1 MTEAATSREV
11 LALRS
16 LHDVITS
23 VHGMEDLEGVLHT
36 AAQGVV
42 DVLGFEVAVIDCVD
56 DHGFV
61 EALAVAGDPDAVS
74 TMKSRRI
81 PLVEI
86 LDEFDIAESWGLLKF
101 VPHDR
106 LEADAATSWVPDIE
120 PLDVPDAW
128 HPLDALYAPLQGPTG
143 ELVGVLSV
151 DVPVNRRRPGPLARQ
166 VLEMYAVQAGLAI
179 HHAQERAR
187 LNERIRLNA
196 AVRTVLETASRELDL
211 HTIIDDSFVP
221 LADGFRCDRLLIR
234 VFDHLDERR
243 SPGDGPAPG
252 TGATYPPS
260 LLDAVGPRLAAAQP
274 TGAQPTGGQPAGGQL
289 TGGQLTGAGL
299 LELGERV
306 ARGCWARKTTSVVD
320 ALAAPPEDLVGPD
333 ELATLRRLMTALDAH
348 GVMLV
353 PLGAGASC
361 VGYLTL
367 VRGEADAAWSESESD
382 AALEVGREMGRAVH
396 RTHLYQRER
405 ELVAELQELDR
416 YKGEMIATITH
427 ELKNPLTAIRG
438 HVEILGEQ
446 GVGGRGMAAI
456 ERNVT
461 RLVNLTDDLL
471 MLAKVSDPHRE
482 LVAAPVPLGPVLAE
496 VVEAVAVQ
504 AQRKRIGVEVVTPHG
519 AGAAGLVAVGE
530 RDELVRMMINI
541 VGNAVKYTP
550 EGGRVSIC
558 LEPVGDRVAFRCTDT
573 GLGIDSADLARLF
586 DEFDRSSNP
595 TAQAQPGSG
604 LGLAI
609 VRRIVDRHHAELV
622 VDSELGAGSTF
633 SVLLPTPTPDPT
645 P

>member
-1 MTEAATSREV
+1 MDVTEAATSREV

-23 VHGMEDLEGVLHT
+23 VHGMEDLEGVLQT

-81 PLVEI
+81 PLIEI
-86 LDEFDIAESWGLLKF
+86 LAEFDIAEPWGLLKF
-101 VPHDR
+101 VPYDR
-106 LEADAATSWVPDIE
+106 LEADAETSWVPDIE

-128 HPLDALYAPLQGPTG
+128 HPLDALYAPLEGPTG

-151 DVPVNRRRPGPLARQ
+151 DVPVNRLRPGPLARQ

-187 LNERIRLNA
+187 LNERIRLGA
-196 AVRTVLETASRELDL
+196 AVRTILETASRELDL
-211 HTIIDDSFVP
+211 DTIIDDSFVP

-234 VFDHLDERR
+234 VFDHLDDRR
-243 SPGDGPAPG
+243 PPGDGPAPG
-252 TGATYPPS
+252 AGATYPPG
-260 LLDAVGPRLAAAQP
+260 LLDAIGPRLADL
-274 TGAQPTGGQPAGGQL
+274 GEQL
-289 TGGQLTGAGL
+289 TGPGL
-299 LELGERV
+299 LALGERI
-306 ARGCWARKTTSVVD
+306 ARACWTRKATCVVD
-320 ALAAPPEDLVGPD
+320 ALAVPPEDLVSPQD
-333 ELATLRRLMTALDAH
+333 VALLRTLMVALEAR
-348 GVMLV
+348 GVLLV

-367 VRGEADAAWSESESD
+367 VRGAEGTAWSETDSD

-438 HVEILGEQ
+438 HVELLAEQ
-446 GVGGRGMAAI
+446 GLGGRGMDAI

-482 LVAAPVPLGPVLAE
+482 LVASPVPLAPLLSE
-496 VVEAVAVQ
+496 VVEAVSVQ
-504 AQRKRIGVEVVTPHG
+504 AQRKGIRVEVVTPHG
-519 AGAAGLVAVGE
+519 AGVGPSGHAEGGADAATGLVAIGE
-530 RDELVRMMINI
+530 RDELARMMVNI

-550 EGGRVSIC
+550 EGGRVSVC

-573 GLGIDSADLARLF
+573 GLGIEDDDLDRLF

-622 VDSELGAGSTF
+622 VESRLGAGSTF
-633 SVLLPTPTPDPT
+633 SVILPAP
-645 P
+645 

>member
-1 MTEAATSREV
+1 MTEALTSREV

-16 LHDVITS
+16 LHEIITS
-23 VHGMEDLEGVLHT
+23 VHGREDLEGVLQT

-56 DHGFV
+56 DHGYV
-61 EALAVAGDPDAVS
+61 EALAVAGDPDAVRA
-74 TMKSRRI
+74 MKSRRI

-86 LDEFDIAESWGLLKF
+86 LAEFDIAESWGLLRF
-101 VPHDR
+101 VSHER
-106 LEADAATSWVPDIE
+106 LQADAETSWVPDIE

-128 HPLDALYAPLQGPTG
+128 HPLDALYAPLEGPTG

-151 DVPVNRRRPGPLARQ
+151 DVPVDRRRPGPLARQ

-187 LNERIRLNA
+187 LNERLRLGA
-196 AVRTVLETASRELDL
+196 AVRTILETASRELDL
-211 HTIIDDSFVP
+211 HTIIDDSFGP
-221 LADGFRCDRLLIR
+221 LSDGFRCDRLLIR
-234 VFDHLDERR
+234 VLDPTGDDRR
-243 SPGDGPAPG
+243 QVGDGPATG
-252 TGATYPPS
+252 AGATYPPG
-260 LLDAVGPRLAAAQP
+260 LLDWIGPRLA
-274 TGAQPTGGQPAGGQL
+274 
-289 TGGQLTGAGL
+289 
-299 LELGERV
+299 ELGEPATGQDLLALGERI
-306 ARGCWARKTTSVVD
+306 ARDCWTRKTTFVVD
-320 ALAAPPEDLVGPD
+320 PLAVPPEDVATPQD
-333 ELATLRRLMTALDAH
+333 LALLRTMMSALEAT

-353 PLGAGASC
+353 PLGSGASC

-367 VRGEADAAWSESESD
+367 VRGADGAGWSEAESD

-416 YKGEMIATITH
+416 HKGEMIATITH
-427 ELKNPLTAIRG
+427 ELKNPLTTIRG
-438 HVEILGEQ
+438 HVELLSDQ
-446 GVGGRGMAAI
+446 GIGGRGMEAI

-461 RLVNLTDDLL
+461 RLVDLTDDLL

-482 LVAAPVPLGPVLAE
+482 LVARPVPIGPLLVE
-496 VVEAVAVQ
+496 VVEEVAVQ
-504 AQRKRIGVEVVTPHG
+504 AQRKDIGVEVS
-519 AGAAGLVAVGE
+519 AAGPGLEVIGE
-530 RDELVRMMINI
+530 RDELARMMVNI

-550 EGGRVSIC
+550 EGGRVSVC
-558 LEPVGDRVAFRCTDT
+558 VEPEGDRVAFRCSDT
-573 GLGIDSADLARLF
+573 GLGIDAEDLDRLF
-586 DEFDRSSNP
+586 EEFDRSSNP

-622 VDSELGAGSTF
+622 VDSELGVGSTF
-633 SVLLPTPTPDPT
+633 SVLLPTP
-645 P
+645 

>member
-1 MTEAATSREV
+1 MTEAATPREV

-23 VHGMEDLEGVLHT
+23 VHGRENLEGVLHT

-106 LEADAATSWVPDIE
+106 LEADAVTSWVPDME

-128 HPLDALYAPLQGPTG
+128 HPLDALYAPLRGPTG

-187 LNERIRLNA
+187 LNERIRLGA
-196 AVRTVLETASRELDL
+196 AVRTILETASRELDL

-260 LLDAVGPRLAAAQP
+260 LLDAVGPRLAAA
-274 TGAQPTGGQPAGGQL
+274 GGQL
-289 TGGQLTGAGL
+289 TGTGL

-306 ARGCWARKTTSVVD
+306 ARGCWARKTTCVVD

-333 ELATLRRLMTALDAH
+333 ELAVLRRLMTTLDAH

-367 VRGEADAAWSESESD
+367 VRGEDDAAWSESESD

-482 LVAAPVPLGPVLAE
+482 LVATPVPLGPLLAE

-504 AQRKRIGVEVVTPHG
+504 AQRKHIGVEVVTSNG
-519 AGAAGLVAVGE
+519 AGVAGLVVVGE
-530 RDELVRMMINI
+530 RDELARMMINI

-550 EGGRVSIC
+550 EGGRVSVC

-633 SVLLPTPTPDPT
+633 SVLLPTPTP
-645 P
+645 

>member
-1 MTEAATSREV
+1 MAETGTSPEV

-16 LHDVITS
+16 LHAIITS
-23 VHGMEDLEGVLHT
+23 VHEMEDLQGVLQT

-56 DHGFV
+56 DHGYV
-61 EALAVAGDPDAVS
+61 EALAVAGDPDAVA

-86 LDEFDIAESWGLLKF
+86 LTEFDIAEPWGLLKF

-106 LEADAATSWVPDIE
+106 LEADAETSWVPDIE

-128 HPLDALYAPLQGPTG
+128 HPLDALYAPLEGPTG

-151 DVPVNRRRPGPLARQ
+151 DLPVNRRRPGPLARQ

-187 LNERIRLNA
+187 LNERIRLGA
-196 AVRTVLETASRELDL
+196 AVRTILETASRELDL
-211 HTIIDDSFVP
+211 QTIIDDSFVP

-234 VFDHLDERR
+234 VLDQLDDRG
-243 SPGDGPAPG
+243 SGGAGGGPASG
-252 TGATYPPS
+252 AGATYPPD
-260 LLDAVGPRLAAAQP
+260 LLASMGPRLADLGQQP
-274 TGAQPTGGQPAGGQL
+274 SGGE
-289 TGGQLTGAGL
+289 L
-299 LELGERV
+299 LALGERI
-306 ARGCWARKTTSVVD
+306 ARECWARKTTCVVD
-320 ALAAPPEDLVGPD
+320 ALTEPPEDLVGPVD
-333 ELATLRRLMTALDAH
+333 LALLRVMMTGLDAA

-353 PLGAGASC
+353 PLGSGASC

-367 VRGEADAAWSESESD
+367 VRASEGSAWTEAESD
-382 AALEVGREMGRAVH
+382 AALEVGREMGRVVH

-438 HVEILGEQ
+438 YVELLSEQ
-446 GVGGRGMAAI
+446 GVGGRGMEAI

-471 MLAKVSDPHRE
+471 LLAKVSDPHRV
-482 LVAAPVPLGPVLAE
+482 LVSGPVPLGPLVEE
-496 VVEAVAVQ
+496 VVEAVTVQ
-504 AQRKRIGVEVVTPHG
+504 AQRKDLRIDVVGPG
-519 AGAAGLVAVGE
+519 RDLVVSGE
-530 RDELVRMMINI
+530 RDELTRMMVNI

-550 EGGRVSIC
+550 EGGRVTLC
-558 LEPVGDRVAFRCTDT
+558 LEPVDDRAAFRCSDT
-573 GLGIDSADLARLF
+573 GLGIAADDLERLF

-609 VRRIVDRHHAELV
+609 VRRIVERHRAELV

-633 SVLLPTPTPDPT
+633 SVLLPLAP
-645 P
+645 

>member
-23 VHGMEDLEGVLHT
+23 VHGMEDLQGVLQT

-81 PLVEI
+81 PLIEI
-86 LDEFDIAESWGLLKF
+86 LTEFDIAESWGMLKF

-106 LEADAATSWVPDIE
+106 LEADAVTSWVPDIE

-128 HPLDALYAPLQGPTG
+128 HPLDALYAPLEGPTG

-187 LNERIRLNA
+187 LNERIRLGA
-196 AVRTVLETASRELDL
+196 AVRTILETASRELDL
-211 HTIIDDSFVP
+211 QTIIDDSFVP

-234 VFDHLDERR
+234 VFDHLDDRR
-243 SPGDGPAPG
+243 PGGAGPAPG
-252 TGATYPPS
+252 TGATYPPG
-260 LLDAVGPRLAAAQP
+260 LLEAIGPRLA
-274 TGAQPTGGQPAGGQL
+274 
-289 TGGQLTGAGL
+289 
-299 LELGERV
+299 ELGEKLRGADLLALAERI
-306 ARGCWARKTTSVVD
+306 ARDCWTRKTTCAVD
-320 ALAAPPEDLVGPD
+320 GLAVSPDDLVSPQD
-333 ELATLRRLMTALDAH
+333 LASLRVLMSALEAS
-348 GVMLV
+348 GVLLV
-353 PLGAGASC
+353 PLGSGAFC

-367 VRGEADAAWSESESD
+367 VRAEEGEAWTDADSD
-382 AALEVGREMGRAVH
+382 AAMEVGREMGRAVH

-416 YKGEMIATITH
+416 HKGEMIATITH

-438 HVEILGEQ
+438 HVELLAEQ
-446 GVGGRGMAAI
+446 GLGGRGMEAI

-471 MLAKVSDPHRE
+471 MLAKVSDPHHE
-482 LVAAPVPLGPVLAE
+482 LVASPVPLVPLLSE
-496 VVEAVAVQ
+496 VVEAVSVQ
-504 AQRKRIGVEVVTPHG
+504 AQRKGIRVEVVTPHG
-519 AGAAGLVAVGE
+519 AGSVREGGASGRGAAAGLVATGE
-530 RDELVRMMINI
+530 RDELARMMVNI

-550 EGGRVSIC
+550 EGGRVSVC
-558 LEPVGDRVAFRCTDT
+558 LEPAGDRVAFRCTDT
-573 GLGIDSADLARLF
+573 GLGIAPDDLDRLF

-622 VDSELGAGSTF
+622 VDSTLGAGSTF
-633 SVLLPTPTPDPT
+633 SVLLPAP
-645 P
+645 

>member
-1 MTEAATSREV
+1 MAETGTSPEV

-16 LHDVITS
+16 LHAIITS
-23 VHGMEDLEGVLHT
+23 VHEMEDLQGVLQT

-56 DHGFV
+56 DHGYV
-61 EALAVAGDPDAVS
+61 EALAVAGDPDAVA
-74 TMKSRRI
+74 TMTSRRI
-81 PLVEI
+81 PLIEI
-86 LDEFDIAESWGLLKF
+86 LAEFDIAESWGLLKF

-106 LEADAATSWVPDIE
+106 LEDDAATSWVPDIE

-128 HPLDALYAPLQGPTG
+128 HPLDALYAPLEGPTG

-187 LNERIRLNA
+187 LNERIRLGA
-196 AVRTVLETASRELDL
+196 AVRTILETASRELDL

-234 VFDHLDERR
+234 VLGQLDDR
-243 SPGDGPAPG
+243 SAAGARPAPG
-252 TGATYPPS
+252 TGATYPPD
-260 LLDAVGPRLAAAQP
+260 LLASTGPRLAAL
-274 TGAQPTGGQPAGGQL
+274 GEQL
-289 TGGQLTGAGL
+289 STTEL
-299 LELGERV
+299 LALGERI
-306 ARGCWARKTTSVVD
+306 ARECWARKTTCVLD
-320 ALAAPPEDLVGPD
+320 ELAVPPEDLVGPVD
-333 ELATLRRLMTALDAH
+333 LALLRLMMTGLDAT

-353 PLGAGASC
+353 PLGSGVSC

-367 VRGEADAAWSESESD
+367 VRAAEGSAWTEAESD
-382 AALEVGREMGRAVH
+382 AALEVGREMGRVVH

-405 ELVAELQELDR
+405 DLVAELQELDR

-438 HVEILGEQ
+438 YVELLSEQ
-446 GVGGRGMAAI
+446 GVGGRGMEAI

-471 MLAKVSDPHRE
+471 LLAKVSDPHRV
-482 LVAAPVPLGPVLAE
+482 LVSTPVPLGPLVEE
-496 VVEAVAVQ
+496 VVDAVSVQ
-504 AQRKRIGVEVVTPHG
+504 AQRKDLRFEVLGPG
-519 AGAAGLVAVGE
+519 RDLVVSGE
-530 RDELVRMMINI
+530 RDELARMMVNI

-550 EGGRVSIC
+550 EGGRVTLC
-558 LEPVGDRVAFRCTDT
+558 LERTDERAAFRCSDT
-573 GLGIDSADLARLF
+573 GLGISEEDLGRLF

-595 TAQAQPGSG
+595 DAQAQPGSG

-609 VRRIVDRHHAELV
+609 VQRIVERHGAELV
-622 VDSELGAGSTF
+622 VDSRLGVGSTF
-633 SVLLPTPTPDPT
+633 SVLLPLAP
-645 P
+645 